1 MTHLNNIAS
10 EKPLVS
16 VIINCFNGEK
26 YLREALDSVI
36 TQTYKNWE
44 IIFWDNQSTDK
55 SAEIFKSYKDSRL
68 KYYCASSHANI
79 LYEARNYALQKAN
92 GDFIAFLDV
101 DDWWLPNKLEK
112 QIPLFDDSDVGVV
125 YGNEWRLFEKKN
137 KKVIYRKKILPT
149 GMILDELLCDY
160 VIGSPTYVIRKKS
173 LDSLEYHFN
182 KHFHIIGDFDLN
194 TRLAAKWKINCVQDP
209 VAVARIH
216 GQNESLLNKDKEIDE
231 LKIWYD
237 EMKINPIFSSKSGL
251 NQIPLQISY
260 LETMESILR
269 NGFRKNFFKVI
280 TYPFCFKKLK
290 LIIALLLPKFVI
302 KKIKNY

>member
-36 TQTYKNWE
+36 TQTYNNWE

-112 QIPLFDDSDVGVV
+112 QIPLFDDPDVGLV
-125 YGNEWRLFEKKN
+125 YGNLWRLFEKKN
-137 KKVIYRKKILPT
+137 KKKIYRKKILPT
-149 GMILDELLCDY
+149 GMILGELLHDY

-173 LDSLEYHFN
+173 LDSLGYHFN
-182 KHFHIIGDFDLN
+182 KDFHIIGDFDLN
-194 TRLAAKWKINCVQDP
+194 IRLAAKWKINCVQDP
-209 VAVARIH
+209 VATVRIH
-216 GQNESLLNKDKEIDE
+216 GQNVSLLNKNKEIDE
-231 LKIWYD
+231 LKIWYN
-237 EMKINPIFSSKSGL
+237 EMKINSTFLSKSEL
-251 NQIPLQISY
+251 NQLPLKISY
-260 LETMESILR
+260 LQIMQAISI
-269 NGFRKNFFKVI
+269 NGFKKNFTKVI
-280 TYPFCFKKLK
+280 KYPFCFNKIK
-290 LIIALLLPKFVI
+290 LIIALLLPKFVL